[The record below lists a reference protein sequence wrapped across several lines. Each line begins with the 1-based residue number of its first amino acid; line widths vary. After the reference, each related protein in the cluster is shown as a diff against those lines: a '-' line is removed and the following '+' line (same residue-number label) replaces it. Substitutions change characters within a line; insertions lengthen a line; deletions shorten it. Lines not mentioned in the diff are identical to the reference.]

1 MFTMT
6 PREVAQDKAAALAKL
21 MDYEKEQEEL
31 AEQALST
38 RIDSVNYLEPK

>member
-1 MFTMT
+1 MT

-38 RIDSVNYLEPK
+38 RIDSVNYPEPK